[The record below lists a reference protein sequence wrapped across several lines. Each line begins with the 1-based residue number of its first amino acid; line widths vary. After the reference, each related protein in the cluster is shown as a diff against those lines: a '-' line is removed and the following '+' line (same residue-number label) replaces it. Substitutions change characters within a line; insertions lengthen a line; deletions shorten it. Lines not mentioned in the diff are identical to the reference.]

1 MLKTEPVLQLT
12 RSEIY
17 QRLEAGA
24 RRRCGMPAADLI
36 RLYNA
41 GRLVNPGAIADLLSL
56 AHLLPDDDPL
66 FVST

>member
-1 MLKTEPVLQLT
+1 MTEPILQLT

-17 QRLEAGA
+17 KRLDEGA
-24 RRRCGMPAADLI
+24 QRRCNMPAVDLI
-36 RLYNA
+36 RLYKA
-41 GRLVNPGAIADLLSL
+41 GRLENPGAVIDLLSL